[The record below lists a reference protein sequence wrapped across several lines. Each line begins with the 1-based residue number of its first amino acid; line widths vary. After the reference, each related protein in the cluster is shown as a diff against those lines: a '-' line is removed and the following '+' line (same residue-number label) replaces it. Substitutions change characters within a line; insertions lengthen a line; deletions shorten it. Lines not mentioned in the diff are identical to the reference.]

1 MIERFNTN
9 VLVFN
14 SKLNELKQLLNEK
27 QYVYLQG
34 VSGSGKSTLAAHY
47 AKLKQK
53 EEKIIIKWIDSA
65 DLLRTF
71 LSMSSEF
78 NIQLNYNQNTN
89 NYWIKL
95 FQKLKKALNEFT
107 KRNEL
112 NVLFIVDNLV

>member
-1 MIERFNTN
+1 MN
-9 VLVFN
+9 VLVFD
-14 SKLNELKQLLNEK
+14 SKLNELKRLLNEK

-47 AKLKQK
+47 ASIKQK
-53 EEKIIIKWIDSA
+53 EEEKQIIKWIDSV

-71 LSMSSEF
+71 LSMCDEF
-78 NIQLNYNQNTN
+78 NIQLNYSQNAN

-112 NVLFIVDNLV
+112 NVLFIVDNLI

>member
-1 MIERFNTN
+1 VIERFNTN

-53 EEKIIIKWIDSA
+53 EDI
-65 DLLRTF
+65 
-71 LSMSSEF
+71 
-78 NIQLNYNQNTN
+78 
-89 NYWIKL
+89 
-95 FQKLKKALNEFT
+95 
-107 KRNEL
+107 
-112 NVLFIVDNLV
+112 